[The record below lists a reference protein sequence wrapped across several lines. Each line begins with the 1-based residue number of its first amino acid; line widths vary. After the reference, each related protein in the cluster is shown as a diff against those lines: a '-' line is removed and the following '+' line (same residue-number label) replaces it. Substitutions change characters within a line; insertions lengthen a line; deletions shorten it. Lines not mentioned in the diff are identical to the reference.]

1 MKCTKCGFEFE
12 GVFCPECG
20 TKCENTTIT
29 NTANKAQEE
38 TVQISKE
45 KKKRDKIPWYFS
57 VLFIL
62 IIYVISWWVLFIP
75 AIILNILRIVK
86 IKKKRV
92 LPTIILVI
100 VLFILGLSTYVVVD
114 DIVQD
119 NQFEQNLETGNF
131 EDALKYLEKQG
142 TGSGTARKYAK
153 YYAAQN
159 MYDEAVQVLLDY
171 CNEGDILDIS
181 DYFIDDLDKYAENAS
196 EDIKIKVK
204 SWHSEYEAA
213 LLEKE
218 KAEKEKA
225 EKEKTEK
232 GAPDKVE
239 SSELKEDN
247 TEQEGNVEVN
257 VKGHSA
263 SDKFTSCEGGVPA
276 EQIYMEFSNYENIY
290 LKNHNVVKLSDEEKD
305 MWGYEQLDSVD
316 AIMSH
321 YDENGLV
328 GIICDTSINYFGD
341 GDYWNFQTS
350 VDHNVTLDVANL
362 EGKTAIVP
370 EDCDG
375 NLAALFG
382 VDYQRDYDYYDDD
395 YDYPDNVYG
404 TLTFHDM
411 DRVKTE
417 IPKDSAFGEHIVY
430 SKKPVVKVNATINGE
445 KYEKDFCLA
454 ARDGQYSDYKY
465 MAYDDKWSFDLYFE
479 NDENDELILMW
490 VDLESIE

>member
-62 IIYVISWWVLFIP
+62 IVYMISWWLLFIP

-92 LPTIILVI
+92 LPTVILVI
-100 VLFILGLSTYVVVD
+100 VLLILGLSTYVVVD

-181 DYFIDDLDKYAENAS
+181 DYIFDELDDYAEKAS
-196 EDIKIKVK
+196 ENMKVK
-204 SWHSEYEAA
+204 IDSLHSEYEAA

-218 KAEKEKA
+218 EAVKEKA
-225 EKEKTEK
+225 EKEQREK
-232 GAPDKVE
+232 EKEDGGDTDSTA
-239 SSELKEDN
+239 SSELKQDN
-247 TEQEGNVEVN
+247 TKQESIDEVN
-257 VKGHSA
+257 IKGHSA
-263 SDKFTSCEGGVPA
+263 SVAYTLYKGGVPV
-276 EQIYMEFSNYENIY
+276 EQIYSEWSNYENIY
-290 LKNHNVVKLSDEEKD
+290 LKNHNVTNVPDDVKK
-305 MWGYEQLDSVD
+305 MYGYEQLDSVNV
-316 AIMSH
+316 ILSH
-321 YDENGLV
+321 YDESGLF
-328 GIICDTSINYFGD
+328 GIIYDLSIDYYGD
-341 GDYWNFQTS
+341 GDAWDIVNI
-350 VDHNVTLDVANL
+350 DRNKITLDVANF
-362 EGKTAIVP
+362 EGKTIPVA
-370 EDCDG
+370 EDFRV
-375 NLAALFG
+375 NLATLFG
-382 VDYQRDYDYYDDD
+382 IDYQES
-395 YDYPDNVYG
+395 VSG

-411 DRVKTE
+411 DQVKTE
-417 IPKDSAFGEHIVY
+417 IIEVGGLDDYNVY
-430 SKKPVVKVNATINGE
+430 SEKPVVKVNATINGKE
-445 KYEKDFCLA
+445 YEGDFCVA
-454 ARDGQYSDYKY
+454 AGDKGVSSRYDYSASGNTWNFTLYLEG
-465 MAYDDKWSFDLYFE
+465 DKTG
-479 NDENDELILMW
+479 ELVLIYQDFNLGT
-490 VDLESIE
+490 DA